1 MQGTFECFLSG
12 QQSAVNFRC
21 RESDASYASDSYMVD
36 DPSLLVILSGTLCI
50 ELHNGNNRQFSL
62 VEYFIVEDYLSD
74 TAVFDKTFDGHRVYF
89 LGGKPLSAL
98 HLKLAQRVQS

>member
-1 MQGTFECFLSG
+1 
-12 QQSAVNFRC
+12 
-21 RESDASYASDSYMVD
+21 MVD